1 MDEVYESLQRFQQH
15 LETFNDKLKAS
26 FEDLN
31 RHHEKVNSH
40 WHDSMR
46 KEYDARWKGLEEK
59 MMQYVT
65 VDGTTY
71 TDILLHKVS
80 IIRKYLY
87 GY

>member
-1 MDEVYESLQRFQQH
+1 MDEVFQSLQQFQQN
-15 LETFNDKLKAS
+15 LEIFNDKLKAS

-31 RHHEKVNSH
+31 RHHEKVNPH
-40 WHDSMR
+40 WHDTMR
-46 KEYDARWKGLEEK
+46 KDYDARWNELEEK
-59 MMQYVT
+59 MKQYVA

-80 IIRKYLY
+80 IIKKYLY